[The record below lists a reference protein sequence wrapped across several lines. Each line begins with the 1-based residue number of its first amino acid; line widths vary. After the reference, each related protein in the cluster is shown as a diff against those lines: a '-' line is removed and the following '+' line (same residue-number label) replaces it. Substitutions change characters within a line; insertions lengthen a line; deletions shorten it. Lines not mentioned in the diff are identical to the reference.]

1 MPLDTMYDLVPGS
14 PEAGLVN
21 DIDDS
26 QLTFDITAGSGLVP
40 PMLITVCDRLHFETM
55 LATGYTGDTVTVA
68 ARARQGTARAW
79 SAGSV
84 VIIGGFCEEHYA
96 TMKAN
101 VIKAGKSPGA
111 LLYLASSVGAM

>member
-1 MPLDTMYDLVPGS
+1 MALETMFDLVPGS
-14 PEAGLVN
+14 PEVALVN

-26 QLTFDITAGSGLVP
+26 QLTFDITAAPALDR
-40 PMLITVCDRLHFETM
+40 PMLITICDRLHFETM
-55 LATGYTGDTVTVA
+55 YVTDYTAPTVTVE

-101 VIKAGKSPGA
+101 IITASKPAGSK
-111 LLYLASSVGAM
+111 LYLAETIGAL

>member
-14 PEAGLVN
+14 PEVALVD
-21 DIDDS
+21 DINDS

-40 PMLITVCDRLHFETM
+40 PMLITICDRTHFETM
-55 LATGYTGDTVTVA
+55 LATSYVGTEVTVA

-84 VIIGGFCEEHYA
+84 VLVAWTEEHYA

-101 VIKAGKSPGA
+101 IITASKSAGSK
-111 LLYLASSVGAM
+111 LYLAETIGAL